1 MTVDL
6 RNTGVIAQKEFA
18 DHLYSPSFRILLG
31 VFTLIIISMSV
42 ISAKNGCELFNQ
54 GFGFIDVA
62 QAITLF
68 LPVLGFALGFDLVIK
83 EKRSKSLNTLLTHP
97 VFRDNIISGKIIGGL
112 GALILVVFISMIASI
127 GTILILTGIDVDL
140 SELSRILIFSL
151 LTFLYLS
158 GFFALSLLISII
170 SKSSESSFISGL
182 VVWINLILIFGAIVT
197 AASCVISGEL
207 IFDLNHNERALAM
220 SYDLQKLSPASYY
233 AEAVTGVRVS
243 YGSFGISSDK
253 TTMGIFDFRVGLGT
267 WLSDYWTNL
276 VVLIAIP
283 ILMFILS
290 YMVFLRRDI
299 GGEKG

>member
-1 MTVDL
+1 MTEVL

-18 DHLYSPSFRILLG
+18 DHLYSPGFRILLG
-31 VFTLIIISMSV
+31 VFTLIILSMSV
-42 ISAKNGCELFNQ
+42 EAGKNGSNIFD
-54 GFGFIDVA
+54 FGFLDVA

-68 LPVLGFALGFDLVIK
+68 LPVLGIALGFDSIIK
-83 EKRSKSLNTLLTHP
+83 EKNSKSLNTLLTHP

-112 GALILVVFISMIASI
+112 GALILVVFISVIASI
-127 GTILILTGIDVDL
+127 GTLLLLTGIDVGL

-170 SKSSESSFISGL
+170 SKYSESSFISGL

-197 AASCVISGEL
+197 ATSSIVSGEL
-207 IFDLNHNERALAM
+207 IVDLNNNEKAL
-220 SYDLQKLSPASYY
+220 SLSEDLQKLSPASYY

-243 YGSFGISSDK
+243 YGSFGISSGK
-253 TTMGIFDFRVGLGT
+253 NTIGIFDTRVGIGT
-267 WLSDYWTNL
+267 WFADYWTNV
-276 VVLIAIP
+276 VVLITVP
-283 ILMFILS
+283 VLMFILS

-299 GGEKG
+299 GGENG